1 MWWIILSG
9 ALHNF
14 NMYALGTF
22 IASFLIRYH
31 ELDVARAGSIS
42 GLVYGCGALGIF
54 AAGWLGDRA
63 YRRHVGGRLTVAWL
77 GMAASIPCL
86 LLALAAPR
94 GEVTLCVL
102 GLLPACLLLYSY
114 YGTVYATIQDLIEP
128 SMRGTA
134 MAIYFFAMYCLGA
147 VLGPVATGWTS
158 DFLARRAAAADGAST
173 VTELHKAVGL
183 HDAMYLI
190 PALGAVLVGVL
201 FAASRTV
208 ERDTQRIP

>member
-1 MWWIILSG
+1 MASAA
-9 ALHNF
+9 ALMTRF
-14 NMYALGTF
+14 
-22 IASFLIRYH
+22 
-31 ELDVARAGSIS
+31 
-42 GLVYGCGALGIF
+42 F

-63 YRRHVGGRLTVAWL
+63 YRTNIRGRLNVAWL
-77 GMAASIPCL
+77 VIAAAVPCL
-86 LLALAAPR
+86 LLGLAAPR
-94 GEVTLCVL
+94 GAVTLCVL

-134 MAIYFFAMYCLGA
+134 MAIYFCAMYCLGA

-158 DFLARRAAAADGAST
+158 DYLAHRAAAADGAST

-190 PALGAVLVGVL
+190 PALGTVLVVVAGIG
-201 FAASRTV
+201 AARAGHREAAV
-208 ERDTQRIP
+208 PDRG